1 MPLLVTYG
9 LDVVESEP
17 QPLLISR
24 LSRREFEAKLL
35 HLTRPSK
42 IHKDFKRILSQYLL
56 CIVRSRSS
64 KLSSSIWTDAESLRD
79 SEHLPTHVEHAFFP
93 RYAEGSQNHDL
104 HRITA
109 QDASS

>member
-9 LDVVESEP
+9 LNVVETEP
-17 QPLLISR
+17 QPLVISR

-35 HLTRPSK
+35 HLTRAGK
-42 IHKDFKRILSQYLL
+42 FHKDFKRILSQHLL

-64 KLSSSIWTDAESLRD
+64 KLSSSVWTDAESLRD
-79 SEHLPTHVEHAFFP
+79 SEHLPTHEEHASLSP
-93 RYAEGSQNHDL
+93 YAERSQNHDL
-104 HRITA
+104 HRSTA